1 MRCCLASCGGFSFRY
16 VVIPNAFHKNCSYT
30 FPEISLAS
38 FSLAQIQSSD
48 FPPFCKANT
57 QDLENI
63 DYKKNSRV
71 QINGRLSVFHTEDM
85 GSIPFTRKK
94 AYLVKLVYTTDLKSV
109 PFQGIGSSPIV
120 SKKSL
125 TKKRNIY
132 VNRKSHETF

>member
-57 QDLENI
+57 
-63 DYKKNSRV
+63 
-71 QINGRLSVFHTEDM
+71 
-85 GSIPFTRKK
+85 
-94 AYLVKLVYTTDLKSV
+94 
-109 PFQGIGSSPIV
+109 
-120 SKKSL
+120 
-125 TKKRNIY
+125 
-132 VNRKSHETF
+132 